1 MGYSKAVY
9 KVFDLVKEKNRN
21 LNLKTMYAI
30 IRMHGWKIENH
41 QVEKRLL
48 RFSENK
54 KKLRLMYVWC
64 DKTLYIAKV
73 LCFIVNFYI
82 TAAQRHFFYN
92 HFFLFSVLAIPR
104 SFQNS

>member
-21 LNLKTMYAI
+21 LNLKKMYAI
-30 IRMHGWKIENH
+30 IRKHGWKVENH

-54 KKLRLMYVWC
+54 KKLSLMYVWC
-64 DKTLYIAKV
+64 D
-73 LCFIVNFYI
+73 
-82 TAAQRHFFYN
+82 
-92 HFFLFSVLAIPR
+92 
-104 SFQNS
+104 